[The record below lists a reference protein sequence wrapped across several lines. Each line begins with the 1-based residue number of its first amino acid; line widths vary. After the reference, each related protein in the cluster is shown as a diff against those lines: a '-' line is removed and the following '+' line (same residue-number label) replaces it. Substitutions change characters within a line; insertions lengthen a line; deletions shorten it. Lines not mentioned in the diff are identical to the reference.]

1 MRFKNNK
8 KKKKILGPIT
18 VMLIISAIIM
28 IASLITSSLG
38 IRAEKTVIVNGK
50 LETSLITPNNILS
63 VDGIKYLFSNI
74 LLNFKMFEPLVL
86 FIISLIAYGVAD
98 ASGLLQMLFKP
109 FRKIKPYFITLFVVL
124 IGFISTIIGEYSF
137 VILLPLVGYLYK
149 YINRNSV
156 LGIVTVFLGITLG
169 YASGILFNYDTYLLG
184 TLTQMA
190 ATIDV
195 DPNYMYNNLST
206 IYIML
211 TSMFIMAP
219 ILAKLI
225 DVKIAPKFK
234 KPILEESDSNYSK
247 KGFIFSTVA
256 FIIMVLIVGYLIVPG
271 FLGSGILLDNNQT
284 TYVAKLFTTGA
295 PFKEGIMLIFL
306 AITMVCS
313 FIYGKISRNIETSK
327 GFTESLSKSLYNSGY
342 LFALLFFASQMIA
355 ILDWTGLGELV
366 VCKIV
371 EALSMFQFSGILL
384 IVVFFLLVVIM
395 TLVMPSTLGKWT
407 IVSPLIVPLFMRSN
421 ITPDLTQFIF
431 QVADGIG
438 KSITPLYAFFV
449 VLLGFMHHNNADEEY
464 DISVFGTIKLML
476 PTVLIMLVF
485 WVVFIMIWYLSGF
498 PLGISGYSTL

>member
-1 MRFKNNK
+1 MRFKNKK

-18 VMLIISAIIM
+18 VMLIISAVIM
-28 IASLITSSLG
+28 ITSLITSSLG
-38 IRAEKTVIVNGK
+38 VRAEKTIIVNGK

-86 FIISLIAYGVAD
+86 FIISLIAYGIAD

-109 FRKIKPYFITLFVVL
+109 FRRIKPYFITMLVVL
-124 IGFISTIIGEYSF
+124 LGFVSTMIGEYSF
-137 VILLPLVGYLYK
+137 VILMPLVGYLYK

-169 YASGILFNYDTYLLG
+169 YASGIIFNYDTYLLG

-195 DPNYMYNNLST
+195 DPNYTYNNFST
-206 IYIML
+206 LYIML
-211 TSMFIMAP
+211 ASMAVMVP

-234 KPILEESDSNYSK
+234 KPLLEESDSNYSK
-247 KGFIFSTVA
+247 KGFIFSTIA
-256 FIIMVLIVGYLIVPG
+256 LAIMILIVVYLIVPG

-284 TYVAKLFTTGA
+284 TYIAKLFTTGA

-306 AITMVCS
+306 IMMMVCS
-313 FIYGKISRNIETSK
+313 FIYGKISKNIETSK

-342 LFALLFFASQMIA
+342 LFALMFFASQMIA

-366 VCKIV
+366 TCKIV
-371 EALSMFQFSGILL
+371 EVLSMFQFSGALL
-384 IVVFFLLVVIM
+384 IFVFFILVVVM

-407 IVSPLIVPLFMRSN
+407 VVSPLIVPLFMRSN

-438 KSITPLYAFFV
+438 KSITPLYAFFI
-449 VLLGFMHHNNADEEY
+449 VLLGFMHHNNADEDY
-464 DISVFGTIKLML
+464 DISVFGTIKLIL
-476 PTVLIMLVF
+476 PTVLIMLAF
-485 WVVFIMIWYLSGF
+485 WIVFIIIWYLSGF
-498 PLGISGYSTL
+498 PLGISGYTTL

>member
-1 MRFKNNK
+1 MRFKNK

-18 VMLIISAIIM
+18 VMLIISVIIM
-28 IASLITSSLG
+28 LISLITSLSG
-38 IRAEKTVIVNGK
+38 VRAEKTVIVNGK

-98 ASGLLQMLFKP
+98 ASGLLQMIFKP

-124 IGFISTIIGEYSF
+124 LGFVSTIIGEYSF
-137 VILLPLVGYLYK
+137 VILLPLVALLYK

-169 YASGILFNYDTYLLG
+169 YASGIIFNYDSYLLG
-184 TLTQMA
+184 TLTQTA

-195 DPNYMYNNLST
+195 DPNYTYHNLST

-211 TSMFIMAP
+211 ASTIVMVP

-225 DVKIAPKFK
+225 DIKIAPKFK
-234 KPILEESDSNYSK
+234 KPVLEESDSNYSK
-247 KGFIFSTVA
+247 KGFVFSTIA
-256 FIIMVLIVGYLIVPG
+256 FILMLIVIIYLIVPG
-271 FLGSGILLDNNQT
+271 FFGSGILLDETQPV
-284 TYVAKLFTTGA
+284 YIAKLFTTGA

-306 AITMVCS
+306 IVMMVCS
-313 FIYGKISRNIETSK
+313 FIYGKISKNIETSK
-327 GFTESLSKSLYNSGY
+327 GFTESLAKSLYNSGY
-342 LFALLFFASQMIA
+342 LFALMFFASQMIA
-355 ILDWTGLGELV
+355 ILEWTGLGELAA
-366 VCKIV
+366 CKIV
-371 EALSMFQFSGILL
+371 EVLSMFQFSGILL
-384 IVVFFLLVVIM
+384 ISVFFILVVIM

-407 IVSPLIVPLFMRSN
+407 IVSPLMVPLFMRSN

-438 KSITPLYAFFV
+438 KSITPLYAFFI

-464 DISVFGTIKLML
+464 DISVFGTIKIIL
-476 PTVLIMLVF
+476 PTVLIMLAF
-485 WVVFIMIWYLSGF
+485 WLIFIIVWYLAGF
-498 PLGISGYSTL
+498 PLGISGYTTL

>member
-18 VMLIISAIIM
+18 VMLIISVIIM
-28 IASLITSSLG
+28 LISLITSLSG
-38 IRAEKTVIVNGK
+38 VRAEKTVIVNGK

-98 ASGLLQMLFKP
+98 ASGLLQMIFKP

-124 IGFISTIIGEYSF
+124 LGFVSTIIGEYSF
-137 VILLPLVGYLYK
+137 VILLPLVALLYK

-169 YASGILFNYDTYLLG
+169 YASGIIFNYDSYLLG
-184 TLTQMA
+184 TLTQTA

-195 DPNYMYNNLST
+195 DPNYTYHNLST

-211 TSMFIMAP
+211 ASTIVMVP

-225 DVKIAPKFK
+225 DIKIAPKFK
-234 KPILEESDSNYSK
+234 KPVLEESDSNYSK
-247 KGFIFSTVA
+247 KGFVFSTIA
-256 FIIMVLIVGYLIVPG
+256 FILMLIVIIYLIVPG
-271 FLGSGILLDNNQT
+271 FFGSGILLDETQPV
-284 TYVAKLFTTGA
+284 YIAKLFTTGA

-306 AITMVCS
+306 IVMMVCS
-313 FIYGKISRNIETSK
+313 FIYGKISKNIETSK
-327 GFTESLSKSLYNSGY
+327 GFTESLAKSLYNSGY
-342 LFALLFFASQMIA
+342 LFALMFFASQMIA
-355 ILDWTGLGELV
+355 ILEWTGLGELAA
-366 VCKIV
+366 CKIV
-371 EALSMFQFSGILL
+371 EVLSMFQFSGILL
-384 IVVFFLLVVIM
+384 ISVFFILVVIM
-395 TLVMPSTLGKWT
+395 TLVVPSTLGKWT
-407 IVSPLIVPLFMRSN
+407 IVSPLMVPLFMRSN

-438 KSITPLYAFFV
+438 KSITPLYAFFI

-464 DISVFGTIKLML
+464 DISVFGTIKIIL
-476 PTVLIMLVF
+476 PTVLIMLAF
-485 WVVFIMIWYLSGF
+485 WLIFIIVWYLAGF
-498 PLGISGYSTL
+498 PLGISGYTTL

>member
-18 VMLIISAIIM
+18 VMLIISVIIM
-28 IASLITSSLG
+28 LISLITSLSG
-38 IRAEKTVIVNGK
+38 VRAEKTVIVNGK

-98 ASGLLQMLFKP
+98 ASGLLQMIFKP

-124 IGFISTIIGEYSF
+124 LGFVSTIIGEYSF
-137 VILLPLVGYLYK
+137 VILLPLVALLYK

-169 YASGILFNYDTYLLG
+169 YASGIIFNYDSYLLG
-184 TLTQMA
+184 TLTQTA

-195 DPNYMYNNLST
+195 DPNYTYHNLST

-211 TSMFIMAP
+211 ASTIVMVP

-225 DVKIAPKFK
+225 DIKIAPKFK
-234 KPILEESDSNYSK
+234 KPVLEESDSNYSK
-247 KGFIFSTVA
+247 KGFVFSTIA
-256 FIIMVLIVGYLIVPG
+256 FVLMLILIIYLIVPG
-271 FLGSGILLDNNQT
+271 FFGSGILLDETQPV
-284 TYVAKLFTTGA
+284 YIAKLFTTGA

-306 AITMVCS
+306 IVMMVCS
-313 FIYGKISRNIETSK
+313 FIYGKISKNIETSK
-327 GFTESLSKSLYNSGY
+327 GFTESLAKSLYNSGY
-342 LFALLFFASQMIA
+342 LFALMFFASQMIA
-355 ILDWTGLGELV
+355 ILEWTGLGELAA
-366 VCKIV
+366 CKIV
-371 EALSMFQFSGILL
+371 EVLSMFQFSGILL
-384 IVVFFLLVVIM
+384 ISVFFILVVIM

-407 IVSPLIVPLFMRSN
+407 IVSPLMVPLFMRSN

-438 KSITPLYAFFV
+438 KSITPLYAFFI

-464 DISVFGTIKLML
+464 DISVFGTIKIIL
-476 PTVLIMLVF
+476 PTVLIMLSF
-485 WVVFIMIWYLSGF
+485 WLISIIVWYLAGF
-498 PLGISGYSTL
+498 PLGISGYTTL